1 VSVSKSLKSSLI
13 GLFLFPL
20 TAHAQTGGPAESG
33 APIVGQAPA
42 AQTPPEVQPAAPPAP
57 AFLPPPA
64 AVPVEAAPAP
74 QPAVVLTGIPKE
86 QAQLLAQSGFV
97 DAGPGGFGVRSANKE
112 SQLRFHLQVQ
122 ADAKFWHGTT
132 PAKVNETFFLRRA
145 IPWIDGTLPYGISFL
160 VAPDFSQ
167 INSTNTAAQAN
178 AAIILPDA
186 YFQIKILDELQ
197 FRFGKFRAPIGLERL
212 QPTGQLFF
220 NEFALATELTPL
232 RDLGAQVQG
241 EIAKGYAG
249 YALGV
254 FNGAVDNAYTDLDP
268 SRYKDFEGRV
278 YAQPL
283 GAPNQDSFQYAII
296 GVAGTVG
303 RKSGVP
309 QASGQSTNLPTY
321 KSPGGAA
328 IFSYKTAAANVT
340 PDLTNTAIASGQQRR
355 INAHGYY
362 AIGPFG
368 LLAEYIYSQQRVG
381 FNYDNNIRVGNQ
393 GWTAEASL
401 FLYGGKA
408 SYSQAKI
415 TTPFD
420 LQAGTFGAF
429 EVVGRASQL
438 RFDQSAF
445 GAKTDTTKPVDE
457 TASVKHATELAGG
470 LNWYF
475 NRCVRFLF
483 SYNRTSYEGGAA
495 SGNRPTE
502 NVFFGRAQLNY

>member
-1 VSVSKSLKSSLI
+1 MSVSKSLKSSLI

-86 QAQLLAQSGFV
+86 QAELLAQSGFV

>member
-1 VSVSKSLKSSLI
+1 MSVSKILKSSLI

-20 TAHAQTGGPAESG
+20 TAQAETGGAAEPG
-33 APIVGQAPA
+33 A
-42 AQTPPEVQPAAPPAP
+42 PAP
-57 AFLPPPA
+57 AGTPTAGEAPWAAQPAVAAGPPAVPLPA
-64 AVPVEAAPAP
+64 AVPADPAPAP

-145 IPWIDGTLPYGISFL
+145 IPWIDGTLPYGVSFL

-232 RDLGAQVQG
+232 RDLGAQIQG

-268 SRYKDFEGRV
+268 SHYKDVEGRLF
-278 YAQPL
+278 AQPL
-283 GAPNQDSFQYAII
+283 GAPNSDSFQYAII
-296 GVAGTVG
+296 GIAGTVG

-328 IFSYKTAAANVT
+328 IFSYKTGGT
-340 PDLTNTAIASGQQRR
+340 PDLTNTAIAS
-355 INAHGYY
+355 
-362 AIGPFG
+362 
-368 LLAEYIYSQQRVG
+368 
-381 FNYDNNIRVGNQ
+381 
-393 GWTAEASL
+393 
-401 FLYGGKA
+401 
-408 SYSQAKI
+408 
-415 TTPFD
+415 
-420 LQAGTFGAF
+420 
-429 EVVGRASQL
+429 
-438 RFDQSAF
+438 
-445 GAKTDTTKPVDE
+445 
-457 TASVKHATELAGG
+457 
-470 LNWYF
+470 
-475 NRCVRFLF
+475 
-483 SYNRTSYEGGAA
+483 
-495 SGNRPTE
+495 
-502 NVFFGRAQLNY
+502 

>member
-1 VSVSKSLKSSLI
+1 
-13 GLFLFPL
+13 
-20 TAHAQTGGPAESG
+20 
-33 APIVGQAPA
+33 
-42 AQTPPEVQPAAPPAP
+42 
-57 AFLPPPA
+57 LPPPA
-64 AVPVEAAPAP
+64 AAPVATPAP

-97 DAGPGGFGVRSANKE
+97 DAGPGGFGVRSASKE

-145 IPWIDGTLPYGISFL
+145 IPWIDGTLPYGVSFL
-160 VAPDFSQ
+160 LAPDFSQ

-278 YAQPL
+278 FAQPL
-283 GAPNQDSFQYAII
+283 GAPTRIPFSTPSSESPEPSVARAECRRLPASPRICRPTNPRGRCDLFVQDRQHAW
-296 GVAGTVG
+296 
-303 RKSGVP
+303 
-309 QASGQSTNLPTY
+309 
-321 KSPGGAA
+321 PGGHGHRVG
-328 IFSYKTAAANVT
+328 TAAK
-340 PDLTNTAIASGQQRR
+340 DQRPR
-355 INAHGYY
+355 LLFCGSFRLARGVH
-362 AIGPFG
+362 
-368 LLAEYIYSQQRVG
+368 LLA
-381 FNYDNNIRVGNQ
+381 
-393 GWTAEASL
+393 A
-401 FLYGGKA
+401 
-408 SYSQAKI
+408 
-415 TTPFD
+415 
-420 LQAGTFGAF
+420 
-429 EVVGRASQL
+429 
-438 RFDQSAF
+438 
-445 GAKTDTTKPVDE
+445 
-457 TASVKHATELAGG
+457 AGG
-470 LNWYF
+470 L
-475 NRCVRFLF
+475 
-483 SYNRTSYEGGAA
+483 
-495 SGNRPTE
+495 
-502 NVFFGRAQLNY
+502 QL

>member
-1 VSVSKSLKSSLI
+1 MSVLKSLKSSLI

-20 TAHAQTGGPAESG
+20 TTHAQTGGPAESG

-42 AQTPPEVQPAAPPAP
+42 AQTPPEAQPVDSPAP
-57 AFLPPPA
+57 APSPPPPV
-64 AVPVEAAPAP
+64 VPVEPAPAP

-232 RDLGAQVQG
+232 RDVGAQVQG

-268 SRYKDFEGRV
+268 SRYKDVEGRV

-283 GAPNQDSFQYAII
+283 GAPSSDSLQYAII
-296 GVAGTVG
+296 GIAGTIG
-303 RKSGVP
+303 RKSGAL
-309 QASGQSTNLPTY
+309 QNSGQSTNLPTY

-328 IFSYKTAAANVT
+328 IFSYKAVATGTTA
-340 PDLTNTAIASGQQRR
+340 DLTNTAIASGQQRR

-362 AIGPFG
+362 SVGPFG

-381 FNYDNNIRVGNQ
+381 FNYDNTRVGNQ

-401 FLYGGKA
+401 FLYGGNA

-415 TTPFD
+415 ATPFD

-438 RFDQSAF
+438 RFDESAF

-475 NRCVRFLF
+475 SRCVRFLF
-483 SYNRTSYEGGAA
+483 SYNRTSYKGGAA
-495 SGNRPTE
+495 SGDRPTE

>member
-13 GLFLFPL
+13 GLFLYPL
-20 TAHAQTGGPAESG
+20 TAQAQTGSPAESG

-42 AQTPPEVQPAAPPAP
+42 AQAPPEVQPVASPAP
-57 AFLPPPA
+57 TFLPPPA
-64 AVPVEAAPAP
+64 AAPVATPAP

-97 DAGPGGFGVRSANKE
+97 DAGPGGFGVRSASKE

-145 IPWIDGTLPYGISFL
+145 IPWIDGTLPYGVSFL
-160 VAPDFSQ
+160 LAPDFSQ

-278 YAQPL
+278 FAQPL
-283 GAPNQDSFQYAII
+283 GAPNPDSFQYAII
-296 GVAGTVG
+296 GIAGTVG

-309 QASGQSTNLPTY
+309 QAAGQSQNLPTY

-328 IFSYKTAAANVT
+328 IFSYKTGSTLGLA
-340 PDLTNTAIASGQQRR
+340 DTAIASGQQRR

-362 AIGPFG
+362 SVGPFG

-381 FNYDNNIRVGNQ
+381 FNYDNTRVGNQ

-401 FLYGGKA
+401 FLYGGNA

-415 TTPFD
+415 ATPFD

-429 EVVGRASQL
+429 ELVARASQL

-483 SYNRTSYEGGAA
+483 SYNRTSYLGGAA
-495 SGNRPTE
+495 SGNRPAE